1 METKIREFITS
12 GRIIEPGD
20 HVLAGVSGGAD
31 SVALLVILDRLKT
44 SLNFKLSVCHLNHQ
58 LRGEASDT
66 DMEFVENLCR
76 QLHLPCYV
84 GQKDIQAIHEKGG
97 GTLEE
102 TARKVRYEFFEEAAC
117 QFGAN
122 KLALAHHRDD
132 QCETIIFNLLRGS
145 SFHGLRGIPLSRP
158 LRPDSNIIIIR
169 PLLAVSKSELEDFLR
184 GCGLD
189 WRKDHTN
196 ELLYTTR
203 NVIRHKLLPVIQEVN
218 PSFREHLLEL
228 GRQAGQIETI
238 LVEQAK
244 MILAASQKDGNE
256 IRIEQWRIK
265 TLPEI
270 LACET
275 IRQMLLAMEARM
287 SRITARHLREV
298 VTLSTKMELP
308 QGIQARVEYGWLIL
322 GPKATKESEEEK
334 ILQVGQ
340 IYRFNRFDFSTVLR
354 KFDEQAFKDFCR
366 TKNKFQEWIDADKI
380 EGELKVRHA
389 REGERFWPLG
399 APGSKKVGD
408 FLTDVKAG
416 WSARPAIVLADER
429 GILWLVGWRIDERVK
444 IMDRTRNILSIKR
457 V

>member
-1 METKIREFITS
+1 METKVHEFTKIH
-12 GRIIEPGD
+12 RLIEPGD
-20 HVLAGVSGGAD
+20 HVMSAVSGGAD

-58 LRGEASDT
+58 LRGEASDA
-66 DMEFVENLCR
+66 DMEFVKNLCQ

-84 GQKDIQAIHEKGG
+84 GHKDVHAIQGKEG

-102 TARKVRYEFFEEAAC
+102 TARKVRYEFFEEAAR
-117 QFGAN
+117 QFGSN

-145 SFHGLRGIPLSRP
+145 SFHGLRGIPLSRL
-158 LRPDSNIIIIR
+158 LRPDSNIILIR
-169 PLLAVSKSELEDFLR
+169 PLLAVSKSDLEDFLR

-196 ELLYTTR
+196 ELLYATR
-203 NVIRHKLLPVIQEVN
+203 NVIRHKLLPMIQEVN

-238 LVEQAK
+238 LVEQANK
-244 MILAASQKDGNE
+244 ILAASRKDGNE

-275 IRQMLLAMEARM
+275 VRQMLLSLGSHM
-287 SRITARHLREV
+287 SRITTRHLREV

-308 QGIQARVEYGWLIL
+308 QEIQARVE
-322 GPKATKESEEEK
+322 
-334 ILQVGQ
+334 
-340 IYRFNRFDFSTVLR
+340 
-354 KFDEQAFKDFCR
+354 
-366 TKNKFQEWIDADKI
+366 
-380 EGELKVRHA
+380 
-389 REGERFWPLG
+389 
-399 APGSKKVGD
+399 
-408 FLTDVKAG
+408 
-416 WSARPAIVLADER
+416 
-429 GILWLVGWRIDERVK
+429 
-444 IMDRTRNILSIKR
+444 
-457 V
+457 